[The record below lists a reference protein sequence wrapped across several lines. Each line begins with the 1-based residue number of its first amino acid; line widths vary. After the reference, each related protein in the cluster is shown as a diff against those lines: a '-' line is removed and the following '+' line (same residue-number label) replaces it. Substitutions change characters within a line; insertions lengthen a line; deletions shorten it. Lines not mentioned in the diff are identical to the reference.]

1 MSGNESPMRLVGAR
15 VKRREDPRLMTGSG
29 TYVDDVRLPG
39 MLHLAFVRSDYAHA
53 RITNIDV
60 SAALEVPGVVAVFT
74 GEDLQGLIR
83 PILAQSESPGY
94 RASSTPPLAIDKV
107 RYVGDPIVA
116 VVAESRAEAEDGA
129 EVVYIDY
136 DPLPAIVTMDDSLA
150 PDAALVH
157 DEVAGNLY
165 NHFTAVTGDVEAAF
179 ARADQTVSM
188 NLTSQRLTSLA
199 MEPRGVIATW
209 DRTSEDLTIWVSHQ
223 APHLFRTGVAKFA
236 NLPESRI
243 RVISPDVG
251 GGFGGKLIVY
261 QEDLVTVAASRLTAR
276 PVKWISDRR
285 EDLLTTM
292 QGRDQRHAIE
302 AAIDQRGLVLGL
314 RANIAADN
322 GAYAPWPYTAAL
334 DAGQSSENLTG
345 PYVIDAYERTVS
357 SIATNKTQM
366 GPYRGV
372 GRVAAAFS
380 MELIMDAIGRR
391 IGVDPLEVRRRNV
404 VREYPYETAG
414 GLRFESGSS
423 AESLDLMEEL
433 LDLPSLRA
441 EHRAL
446 REQGIYRGVGFSAV
460 VEHNSLGPQQVA
472 QKGTEIGMGLES
484 ALLRLEP
491 DGDATLIVGTHSHG
505 QGHETTFAQIVADEL
520 GIAHERVRVRFG
532 DTAVAPYGMGTWA
545 SRSLVYAGGAMILA
559 AGDIRDKMRAI
570 AGHVLEADP
579 GDLAFEGG
587 AFTVTGAPGTSVTV
601 QEIAKLANHGPHLL
615 PADLEPG
622 LESSRW
628 YRAPDPGSFS
638 NSLHAAVVEVD
649 VETGKVTF
657 ERYIVIEDCGRVV
670 NPTVVEGQVIG
681 GVAQGI
687 GQALLEEIS
696 HDDLGQPLSTT
707 LLDYLM
713 PLATDVPRIEVEH
726 LESPSPHTIGGFK
739 GMGEGGAINA
749 PAAVVNAINDAL
761 APFGVIAQHTPVT
774 PDWIVTALRAART
787 HQEQK

>member
-1 MSGNESPMRLVGAR
+1 MTGTEAPARLVGAR

-29 TYVDDVRLPG
+29 TFVDDIRLPG
-39 MLHLAFVRSDYAHA
+39 MLHVAFVRSDYAHA
-53 RITNIDV
+53 LITGIDV
-60 SAALEVPGVVAVFT
+60 SAALATPGVVAVLT
-74 GEDLQGLIR
+74 AEDLDGLIL
-83 PILAQSESPGY
+83 PVLAQSQSPGY
-94 RASSTPPLAIDKV
+94 QASFTPALAKDKV
-107 RYVGDPIVA
+107 RYVGDPVAA

-129 EVVYIDY
+129 EVVYVDY
-136 DPLPAIVTMDDSLA
+136 DPLPVVVTIEDALA
-150 PDAALVH
+150 AQAPRVH
-157 DEVAGNLY
+157 DDVAGNLY
-165 NHFTAVTGDVEAAF
+165 NHFRETTGDVAAAF
-179 ARADQTVSM
+179 GQADQVVELAVS
-188 NLTSQRLTSLA
+188 NQRVTALP
-199 MEPRGVIATW
+199 METRGIVATW

-236 NLPESRI
+236 SVPESRI

-251 GGFGGKLIVY
+251 GGFGAKLVVY
-261 QEDLVTVAASRLTAR
+261 QEDLVTVAAARLVNR
-276 PVKWISDRR
+276 PVKWIADRR

-292 QGRDQRHAIE
+292 QGRDQHHVIE
-302 AAIDQRGLVLGL
+302 AAIDADGVVLGL
-314 RANIAADN
+314 RADISADN

-345 PYVIDAYERTVS
+345 PYTIAAYERTVS
-357 SIATNKTQM
+357 SVATNKTQM

-380 MELIMDAIGRR
+380 IELLMEEIARR
-391 IGVDPLEVRRRNV
+391 LDVEPLEIRRRNV
-404 VREYPYETAG
+404 VRTYPYDTAG

-433 LDLPSLRA
+433 LDLKALRA
-441 EHRAL
+441 EQREL
-446 REQGIYRGVGFSAV
+446 RERGKFRGVGFSAV

-484 ALLRLEP
+484 ALLRIEP
-491 DGDATLIVGTHSHG
+491 DGDATLIVGTHSQG

-520 GIAHERVRVRFG
+520 GIDIERIRVRFG
-532 DTAVAPYGMGTWA
+532 DTAVAPYGLGTWA
-545 SRSLVYAGGAMILA
+545 SRSLVYAGGATILA
-559 AGDIRDKMRAI
+559 SGDIREKMREI
-570 AGHVLEADP
+570 AAHALEVDPDDLVLEH
-579 GDLAFEGG
+579 GG
-587 AFTVTGAPGTSVTV
+587 FSVRGVPSASISV
-601 QEIAKLANHGPHLL
+601 QQIARLANHGPHLL
-615 PADLEPG
+615 PPHIEPG
-622 LESSRW
+622 LQSSRW

-649 VETGKVTF
+649 VQTGQVRF

-687 GQALLEEIS
+687 GQALLEEIAY
-696 HDDLGQPLSTT
+696 DEIGQPLATT
-707 LLDYLM
+707 LLDYLV
-713 PLATDVPRIEVEH
+713 PLATDVPRVEVVH

-761 APFGVIAQHTPVT
+761 APFGIAARHTPIT
-774 PDWIVTALRAART
+774 PDWIVSALRDARRNEE
-787 HQEQK
+787 HA